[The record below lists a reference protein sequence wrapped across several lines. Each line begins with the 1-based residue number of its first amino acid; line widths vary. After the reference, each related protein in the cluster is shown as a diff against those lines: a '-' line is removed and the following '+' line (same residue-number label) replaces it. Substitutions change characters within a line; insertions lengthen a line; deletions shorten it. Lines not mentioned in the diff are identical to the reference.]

1 MPSRTWSIA
10 GDSPADPDPVM
21 PVNIPRTIRPP
32 TELVAA
38 LRDTMGGQRVIT
50 DDDARELL
58 SGDLYSQGRLATAV
72 IRPSGTQMLASAVE
86 QIAAAGY
93 ALVPRGGGMSYTGGV
108 CPASVSS
115 IVVDTLDLQ
124 GIVDFDPDNM
134 IVTVG
139 AGTTWE
145 TIYKHLAPHGLRLPY
160 FGTFSGRRATVGG
173 GLSNGAVFLGTA
185 RYGSA
190 AENVLGLE
198 IVTADGGILRT
209 GQAGFR
215 HGKPFYRTHG
225 PDLTGLFVHDGGA
238 LGIKTEATF
247 RLIEMPQDVEYLSS
261 AFPDAHSAATALSAI
276 ARSGAAEEAYVFD
289 AQTTSRNMAG
299 GTLTGDIATLGRVV
313 GNQKNLLAGLMAGAR
328 LVTAGKG
335 VVPAGAWSLH
345 LVCAGRSAAAA
356 KADLELCRRLL
367 GRHGGKEIPASIP
380 VAVRAAPFN
389 NLNGVLGPA
398 GERWAALNA
407 KVPHSDAHQLIDAFN
422 QMVEP
427 HRAMLQQ
434 AGVELSTLL
443 TSMQTH
449 TFSFET
455 VFHWFDSWLPLHRAV
470 PDPEHLRRLT
480 EPQPNPAAREMVARL
495 QNETLALFDS
505 LGAPSNQL
513 GRTYGYVD
521 KLMPENRALLVA
533 IKSRLDPRGLM
544 NPGVLGLPVD
554 NAAPDN
560 ARAKPT

>member
-1 MPSRTWSIA
+1 MAPSN
-10 GDSPADPDPVM
+10 PPV
-21 PVNIPRTIRPP
+21 IRPP
-32 TELVAA
+32 AELIAA
-38 LRDTMGGQRVIT
+38 LHGTLGAQRVIT
-50 DDDARELL
+50 SADECELL
-58 SGDLYSQGRLATAV
+58 SGDLYSQGMPAAAV
-72 IRPSGTQMLASAVE
+72 IRPSSTQMLASAVE
-86 QIAAAGY
+86 QISAAGY

-108 CPASVSS
+108 CPPSVSS
-115 IVVDTLDLQ
+115 VVVDTVDLQ
-124 GIVDFDPDNM
+124 GVVNFDPGNM
-134 IVTVG
+134 TITAG

-198 IVTADGGILRT
+198 IVTAEGGILRT

-215 HGKPFYRTHG
+215 NGKPFYRTHG
-225 PDLTGLFVHDGGA
+225 PDLTGLFLHDGGA

-247 RLIEMPQDVEYLSS
+247 RLIEMPQHMEYLSS
-261 AFPDAHSAATALSAI
+261 AFPDAYSAATALSAI
-276 ARSGAAEEAYVFD
+276 ARSGAAEDAYVFD

-299 GTLTGDIATLGRVV
+299 GTLKGDIATLGRVV
-313 GNQKNLLAGLMAGAR
+313 GNQKNLLAGLKAGAR
-328 LVTAGKG
+328 LIAAGKG

-367 GRHGGKEIPASIP
+367 EGHGGKEIPASIP
-380 VAVRAAPFN
+380 VAVRAAPFS

-398 GERWAALNA
+398 GERWVALNA
-407 KVPHSDAHQLIDAFN
+407 KVPHSDAHQLIDTFN
-422 QMVEP
+422 QMIEP
-427 HRAMLQQ
+427 QRAMLQQ

-443 TSMQTH
+443 TAMQTH

-455 VFHWFDSWLPLHRAV
+455 VFHWFDSWLPLHRAI

-480 EPQPNPAAREMVARL
+480 EPQPNAAARNLVARL
-495 QNETLALFDS
+495 QSETLALFDS

-521 KLMPENRALLVA
+521 KLLPENRALLVA
-533 IKSRLDPRGLM
+533 IKSQLDPHGLM

-554 NAAPDN
+554 NTATDKTRSN
-560 ARAKPT
+560 SAKEPG